1 LIISGDG
8 WIPVQSLCNLKAFV
22 NLRLLIISPLTFGRD
37 PSIENAGRTKL
48 QEHWKAAS
56 ITGFASDWKLSKD
69 GCRKSRKGSQAKDMI
84 WWEEIR
90 NRVASGEI
98 IAAPEDMTT
107 KVLFLEP
114 EEIQTWFQRKLGYVV
129 PMGLSYR
136 QQNAL
141 RHFFRLWREELTAI
155 HERNGNGQ

>member
-1 LIISGDG
+1 LCDLKEII
-8 WIPVQSLCNLKAFV
+8 NLK
-22 NLRLLIISPLTFGRD
+22 LLIIPPLTFGRD
-37 PSIENAGRTKL
+37 PSIKNAGRAKL
-48 QEHWKAAS
+48 QEYWKAAC
-56 ITGFASDWKLSKD
+56 ITGFAPDWKLSED
-69 GCRKSRKGSQAKDMI
+69 EYRERREGSQVRDMI

-90 NRVASGEI
+90 HRVAGGEI

-114 EEIQTWFQRKLGYVV
+114 EEIQTWFQRKFGYIA

-141 RHFFRLWREELTAI
+141 RYFF
-155 HERNGNGQ
+155 